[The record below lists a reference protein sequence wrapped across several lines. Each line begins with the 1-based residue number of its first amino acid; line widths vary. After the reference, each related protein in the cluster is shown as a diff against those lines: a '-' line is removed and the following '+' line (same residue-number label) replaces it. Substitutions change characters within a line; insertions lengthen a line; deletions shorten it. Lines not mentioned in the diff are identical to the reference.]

1 MKFSKLLLFGAL
13 LLLGSSLTAQS
24 MQGSWLMEGQT
35 EDGTAITNKISFNA
49 DGTLTVDFG
58 NDGSIEV
65 RAAYKQEGDK
75 VTILAPAKE
84 DPCHGTTGV
93 YQVSIDGDVC
103 TVNLVEDGCDMRRG
117 DGKPGN
123 MTRAN

>member
-1 MKFSKLLLFGAL
+1 MKYSKLILFSVL
-13 LLLGSSLTAQS
+13 FLLGSSLAAQS
-24 MQGSWLMEGQT
+24 MQGSWLMEGTT
-35 EDGTAITNKISFNA
+35 EDGAKITNKITFAA
-49 DGTLTVDFG
+49 DGSLTVDFA
-58 NDGSIEV
+58 NDGTVEV
-65 RAAYKQEGDK
+65 RAAYKQEGNK

-117 DGKPGN
+117 DGKPGK
-123 MTRAN
+123 MTRAK